1 MNLTQIKGNTWV
13 LEGQEFI
20 PLYRL
25 DERRCVL
32 LDNGLV
38 QEQEELEESLKG
50 AGLVPAGI
58 LCSHAHIDHCG
69 NSAYLQRKYGI
80 PEALT
85 APEAG
90 MCANLLTLKCYF
102 LTLPPETVAEESS
115 NMIHTPDVIIPP
127 GDGPFSFCGAEFHIV
142 HTPGHSAGHICTVTP
157 DNVCYTADA
166 LLSYEMIEAK
176 LPYLSLIHI

>member
-115 NMIHTPDVIIPP
+115 IVHTPDVLSRQGTAPSP
-127 GDGPFSFCGAEFHIV
+127 SAARSFTSS
-142 HTPGHSAGHICTVTP
+142 TPQATP
-157 DNVCYTADA
+157 LATSVRSRRTMCAIQLT
-166 LLSYEMIEAK
+166 
-176 LPYLSLIHI
+176 PC

>member
-38 QEQEELEESLKG
+38 QEQKELEESLKG

-115 NMIHTPDVIIPP
+115 I
-127 GDGPFSFCGAEFHIV
+127 
-142 HTPGHSAGHICTVTP
+142 
-157 DNVCYTADA
+157 
-166 LLSYEMIEAK
+166 
-176 LPYLSLIHI
+176 